1 MYPNIDVE
9 PSKMSTRG
17 QIVIPREIRE
27 KLGLKRDSLFMV
39 GALDKETIILKK
51 MDKARIAA
59 GFMKL
64 RQEVLSRTGGFSGE
78 EIEAEVNAVR
88 KKR

>member
-1 MYPNIDVE
+1 MYSNIDVE

-17 QIVIPREIRE
+17 QIVIPLEIRE
-27 KLGLKRDSLFMV
+27 KLGLKRDALFMV
-39 GALDKETIILKK
+39 GAVDKETIILKK

-59 GFMKL
+59 DFMKL
-64 RQEVLSRTGGFSGE
+64 RQDILSRTGGFSGE

-88 KKR
+88 KKK